1 MVFSAV
7 ATGMTTGKGKFSP
20 HQELPVTLDVHGQ
33 DKIMRVGKVMD
44 VYTIPRLLL
53 ELSTVMIFLPFFA
66 LDQRLSIRGD
76 LCPKRLLAMSGDIF
90 DCHT

>member
-1 MVFSAV
+1 
-7 ATGMTTGKGKFSP
+7 MTDSKNLCRILGYIM
-20 HQELPVTLDVHGQ
+20 
-33 DKIMRVGKVMD
+33 KIMRVGKVMD

-53 ELSTVMIFLPFFA
+53 ELSTVMIFLPFLA

-90 DCHT
+90 GCHT